1 LRDGAPRVLS
11 CAVIYYLVRIL
22 HLVAMAL
29 WLGAALWVPGDVR
42 RTLALGAPHL
52 AALPSRIRPALR
64 INVWAGA
71 ATIVSGIAL
80 AGLARS
86 SRLGIVIGFALA
98 LVLFILDM
106 TIVLPAGKRIAAAI
120 EAGGGELSDAQRL
133 SKSLSAFSGVGHLLW
148 LAALLAMVLPY

>member
-1 LRDGAPRVLS
+1 LRERAAHVFF

-29 WLGAALWVPGDVR
+29 WVGAALWVPGDVR

-52 AALPSRIRPALR
+52 LALPARVRPALR
-64 INVWAGA
+64 IAVWSGA

-80 AGLARS
+80 AAIARS
-86 SRLGIVIGFALA
+86 SRMGIVIGFALS
-98 LVLFILDM
+98 LFLFIMHM

-120 EAGGGELSDAQRL
+120 ESGGDLSEAQRL

-148 LAALLAMVLPY
+148 LAALVAMVLPY

>member
-1 LRDGAPRVLS
+1 M
-11 CAVIYYLVRIL
+11 IYYLVRIL
-22 HLVAMAL
+22 HLVAMSL

-42 RTLALGAPHL
+42 RTLAAGAPHL
-52 AALPSRIRPALR
+52 AALPARIRPALR

-86 SRLGIVIGFALA
+86 SRLGIVVGFALA
-98 LVLFILDM
+98 LCLFILDM
-106 TIVLPAGKRIAAAI
+106 TIVLPAGKRVAAAI
-120 EAGGGELSDAQRL
+120 EAGGDLSEAQRL

-148 LAALLAMVLPY
+148 LATLVAMVLPY